1 MLDSMLSVGLSS
13 SLTTALHKL
22 AVYIPAFKKEIAD
35 GLLKILSVILMRQ
48 VESIKVPTY
57 LNYFDFI

>member
-22 AVYIPAFKKEIAD
+22 AIYIPAFKKEIAD

-48 VESIKVPTY
+48 GGDSVN
-57 LNYFDFI
+57 LYFEPKNTP